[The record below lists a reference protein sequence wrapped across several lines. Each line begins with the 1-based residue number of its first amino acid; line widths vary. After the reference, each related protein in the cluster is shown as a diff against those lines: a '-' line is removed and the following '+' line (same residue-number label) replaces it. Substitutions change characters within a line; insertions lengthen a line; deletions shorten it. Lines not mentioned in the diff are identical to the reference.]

1 MSPKW
6 EKTMGEG
13 CMKLTVL
20 MDNHTYIDEY
30 YLGEP
35 AVSYLIEDGE
45 RTILFDVGYSEAFIE
60 NARRMEIDL
69 GRVTD
74 IVLSH
79 GHIDHTGGLP
89 AFFKAFT
96 QPVRLT
102 AHPGAFWPKRYE
114 GMDAGSPIQLAALPK
129 QVEVNLTEQPVQISE
144 NILYLGEIPR
154 RFAFEMDRAV
164 GETCACCGAE
174 WMEDALSDDTAVALS
189 VPEGTFVVTGCAHS
203 GVCNTVAAAKALL
216 PGKPIAGV
224 FGGFHL
230 FDAGDV
236 LDQTIQTL
244 QKQGADMVFP
254 CHCTSLKV
262 KCAFCE
268 AFHTQEVGVGM

>member
-1 MSPKW
+1 
-6 EKTMGEG
+6 
-13 CMKLTVL
+13 MKLTVL

-45 RTILFDVGYSEAFIE
+45 RTILFDAGYSEAFIE

-69 GRVTD
+69 SRVTD

-89 AFFKAFT
+89 AFFEAFT

-102 AHPGAFWPKRYE
+102 AHPNAFWRKRYE
-114 GMDAGSPIQLAALPK
+114 GMDAGSPVQPDELPER
-129 QVEVNLTEQPVQISE
+129 VEVNLTDRPVQISG
-144 NILYLGEIPR
+144 NILFLGEIPR
-154 RFAFEMDRAV
+154 KYAFEADRAV
-164 GETCACCGAE
+164 GETCACGGDA
-174 WMEDALSDDTAVALS
+174 WAEDALLDDTALALS
-189 VPEGTFVVTGCAHS
+189 VPGGTFVVTGCAHS

-216 PGKPIAGV
+216 PGKAIAGV

-230 FDAGDV
+230 FETGEN
-236 LDQTIQTL
+236 LDKTIQTL
-244 QKQGADMVFP
+244 QKQGVGTVFP
-254 CHCTSLKV
+254 CHCTSLMV

-268 AFHTQEVGVGM
+268 TFHAQEVGVGMELSWQGA

>member
-1 MSPKW
+1 
-6 EKTMGEG
+6 
-13 CMKLTVL
+13 MKLTVL

-45 RTILFDVGYSEAFIE
+45 HTILLDAGYSEAFIE

-69 GRVTD
+69 SRVTD

-89 AFFKAFT
+89 AFFKLFT

-102 AHPGAFWPKRYE
+102 AHPNAFWIKRYE
-114 GMDAGSPIQLAALPK
+114 DMDAGSPIQVSQLPK
-129 QVEVNLTEQPVQISE
+129 NVIVNLTAQPKQISE
-144 NILYLGEIPR
+144 NVLYLGEIPR
-154 RFAFEMDRAV
+154 IYAFEMDRAV
-164 GETCACCGAE
+164 GETCACCGDE
-174 WMEDALSDDTAVALS
+174 WMEDSLVDDTAVALS

-216 PGKPIAGV
+216 PDKTIAGV

-230 FDAGDV
+230 FEEDEH
-236 LDQTIQTL
+236 LDQTVQTL
-244 QKQGADMVFP
+244 KKQGANMVFP
-254 CHCTSLKV
+254 CHCTSLAV
-262 KCAFCE
+262 KCAFFE
-268 AFHTQEVGVGM
+268 AFHAQEVGVGMELSWQDI